1 MHWGGNWGYRTRDE
15 ETRFA
20 HQLIEHGI
28 AVVHGHSSHHV
39 KTAEIHSDRLV
50 LYGCGDFLNDYE
62 GISGYEVFRSDLRL
76 IDVSARDRSA
86 ARPARGGA
94 VTAISR
100 PLPPRGTGWQGYF
113 APPVA
118 TSRRKLCTMNS
129 MSSSNLISLKLLSTV
144 T

>member
-1 MHWGGNWGYRTRDE
+1 VIVASMHWGGNWGYRTRDE

-76 IDVSARDRSA
+76 MYL
-86 ARPARGGA
+86 PAMDPRRGRCRRAHGLA
-94 VTAISR
+94 GSLRTSCGHI
-100 PLPPRGTGWQGYF
+100 PPEALYHEFDELFQF
-113 APPVA
+113 DLA
-118 TSRRKLCTMNS
+118 
-129 MSSSNLISLKLLSTV
+129 
-144 T
+144 